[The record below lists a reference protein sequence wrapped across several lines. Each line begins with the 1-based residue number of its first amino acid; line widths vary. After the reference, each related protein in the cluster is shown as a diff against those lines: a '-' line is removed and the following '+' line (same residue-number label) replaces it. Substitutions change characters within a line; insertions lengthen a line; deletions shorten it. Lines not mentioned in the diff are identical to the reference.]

1 MSSLHRRAFGGL
13 AILVLVT
20 GALLF
25 AAAGTFDYWQAW
37 AFLAIYFTVSLAIT
51 LYLMKK
57 DPALLARRMSGGPFA
72 EKEPSQRIIMSFASI
87 GFIGLLVLP
96 GLDHRFGWSQ
106 MPANVAIAGDILV
119 VLGWIGIFFVF
130 RENSFSSA
138 TIELAA
144 DQRVISTGPYALV
157 RHPMYAAALV
167 MLLGMPIAL
176 GSWWGVLT
184 MAAVVPA
191 VVWRL
196 LDEERFLARKCR
208 ISTQGALSP
217 AAAGL
222 VSTDQEN
229 VQHAFRQ
236 IADLGP
242 NGRRASP
249 ARPLRL
255 NCKTARGGGLYALDR
270 RKALL
275 VLVDDDVLYCCT
287 ADFARCARLE

>member
-1 MSSLHRRAFGGL
+1 MNSLHRRAFGGL

-87 GFIGLLVLP
+87 GFIGLLMLP

-191 VVWRL
+191 VVWRP
-196 LDEERFLARKCR
+196 LDEERFLARNLPGYAEYQRKVR
-208 ISTQGALSP
+208 YRL
-217 AAAGL
+217 L
-222 VSTDQEN
+222 
-229 VQHAFRQ
+229 
-236 IADLGP
+236 
-242 NGRRASP
+242 
-249 ARPLRL
+249 PL
-255 NCKTARGGGLYALDR
+255 AW
-270 RKALL
+270 
-275 VLVDDDVLYCCT
+275 
-287 ADFARCARLE
+287 